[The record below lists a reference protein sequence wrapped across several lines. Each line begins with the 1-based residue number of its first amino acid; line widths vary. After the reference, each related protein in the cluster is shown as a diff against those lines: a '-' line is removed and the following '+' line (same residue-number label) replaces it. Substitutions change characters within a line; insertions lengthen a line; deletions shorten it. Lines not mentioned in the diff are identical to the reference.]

1 MSGGED
7 EIHSP
12 HLEKSTNHGSYIKT
26 NSSSSSIRRSHIHD
40 NKSHQTG
47 NAKSSFKTTLI
58 SFKDYCNSKQ
68 DKIISIAKI
77 CKKFEFQR
85 RRFYDVI
92 NVLETVG
99 VAHKINSENFHWCGL
114 NQVSVRNTIFEICN
128 NNEFNVFDKNTTLY
142 QIFSTNEDN
151 FESKLYSAENAIVG
165 ISNITKYFLVT
176 FIALNTKTLDV
187 KELSYILSK
196 GNKSRQKT
204 MLCKL
209 YLVGNI
215 LESVG
220 ILYKKGKVTSE
231 FSFSK
236 EYYIDIT
243 KIISTKPEK
252 KDFTNQTLK
261 FCEFRPED
269 SQQEPHSIQSLLS
282 HPPKFQKPKYI
293 LARRE
298 AYMQMHNIWFQS
310 SESTD

>member
-1 MSGGED
+1 MSSGED
-7 EIHSP
+7 KTNSP
-12 HLEKSTNHGSYIKT
+12 ISEKSSNHNPNNET
-26 NSSSSSIRRSHIHD
+26 NSSSSSIYSAYVND
-40 NKSHQTG
+40 NKSQQAG
-47 NAKSSFKTTLI
+47 NTKSTFKTTLV

-77 CKKFEFQR
+77 CTKFGFQR

-92 NVLETVG
+92 NVLEIVG
-99 VAHKINSENFHWCGL
+99 VAHKINSENFQWNGL
-114 NQVSVRNTIFEICN
+114 SQVSVRNHIFEICN
-128 NNEFNVFDKNTTLY
+128 NNEFNVFDKSRTLY

-151 FESKLYSAENAIVG
+151 FESKYSSENAIVG
-165 ISNITKYFLVT
+165 ISNITRYFLVA
-176 FIALNTKTLDV
+176 FIALNKKTLDV

-231 FSFSK
+231 FSFVQ
-236 EYYIDIT
+236 EYFIDIT
-243 KIISTKPEK
+243 KIISTNSEEK
-252 KDFTNQTLK
+252 DPANKVLK
-261 FCEFRPED
+261 FSEYKHEECK
-269 SQQEPHSIQSLLS
+269 QEPHSIQSLLS
-282 HPPKFQKPKYI
+282 HPPKFPKPKYI
-293 LARRE
+293 IARRD
-298 AYMQMHNIWFQS
+298 AYKQMHNTWVQS